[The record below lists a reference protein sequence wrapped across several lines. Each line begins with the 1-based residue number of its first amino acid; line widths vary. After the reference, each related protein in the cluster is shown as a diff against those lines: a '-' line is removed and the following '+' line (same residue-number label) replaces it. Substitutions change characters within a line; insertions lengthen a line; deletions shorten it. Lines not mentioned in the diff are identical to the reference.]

1 MGRAR
6 HFIERYRTGRRR
18 AAAIAF
24 AGALVLGLAPA
35 AAAQDD
41 PYGPTSTTTEPPA
54 AIQCRIA
61 SQVVVPGRQAT
72 VEVLAPPA
80 GALLRVLIGSNQV
93 AQTSVPD
100 PAPASLNV
108 TFRVPELAEGV
119 HTVSIVGVDFTIRC
133 GVGDLT
139 DGVQGVRVERPTGG
153 AGGSGPGTDA
163 GAGRANRNPTIGG
176 VDLPV
181 TGIAAG
187 LLVAVALALL
197 VIGRTL
203 VGFGR
208 ADRRA
213 RSVEAALLAAGSGR
227 SSRRK

>member
-61 SQVVVPGRQAT
+61 TEVVVPGAHAT
-72 VEVLAPPA
+72 IEVVAPPP
-80 GALLRVLIGSNQV
+80 GELLRVLIGSNQV
-93 AQTSVPD
+93 AQTTVPD
-100 PAPASLNV
+100 PAPASLDV
-108 TFRVPELAEGV
+108 SFRVPELAEGV
-119 HTVSIVGVDFTIRC
+119 HTVSIVGVDFTILC
-133 GVGDLT
+133 HAGQLSGVE
-139 DGVQGVRVERPTGG
+139 GVRVDRPS
-153 AGGSGPGTDA
+153 SGT
-163 GAGRANRNPTIGG
+163 GAGRANRNPSIGG

-213 RSVEAALLAAGSGR
+213 RSVEAVLLAAGSGR